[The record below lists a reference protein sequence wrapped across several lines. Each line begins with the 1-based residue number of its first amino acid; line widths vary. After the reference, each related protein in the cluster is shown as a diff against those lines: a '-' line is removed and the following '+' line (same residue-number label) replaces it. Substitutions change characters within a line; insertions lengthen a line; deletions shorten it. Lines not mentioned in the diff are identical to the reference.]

1 MASRKGW
8 RNFSREFKAKVAR
21 NALRDVETV
30 ASIASKHGVHPNQ
43 VREWRRQA
51 EAGMAALFGADADA
65 VAKQEAKIKD
75 LHAKMGELTMERDFF
90 CRAFGS

>member
-21 NALRDVETV
+21 DVLRDVEPV
-30 ASIASKHGVHPNQ
+30 SAIAARHGVHPNQ

-51 EAGMAALFGADADA
+51 DEGAPWPSLKAA
-65 VAKQEAKIKD
+65 
-75 LHAKMGELTMERDFF
+75 
-90 CRAFGS
+90 